1 MTPKKQALVKEV
13 EKVWLST
20 REAAK
25 YLGVGTTYIADLRK
39 EGQLRH
45 CMVKNTAFFRKD
57 DIDAFLEEHRIY

>member
-1 MTPKKQALVKEV
+1 MTQEKKTLVKDV

-20 REAAK
+20 REAAR
-25 YLGVGTTYIADLRK
+25 YIGVGTTYIADLRK

-57 DIDAFLEEHRIY
+57 DIDAFLEAHRVY